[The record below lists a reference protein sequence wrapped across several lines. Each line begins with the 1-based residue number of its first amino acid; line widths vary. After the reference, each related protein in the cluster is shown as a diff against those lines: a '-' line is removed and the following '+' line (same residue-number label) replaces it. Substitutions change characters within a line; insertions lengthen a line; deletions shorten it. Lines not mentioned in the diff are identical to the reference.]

1 VLFTAAWLGGH
12 PWWWA
17 WVLGAVVL
25 AAAVWLTGEEWQ
37 RRTRTI
43 ELQRDEVA
51 TQLDRRISELFSLQ
65 ELGYILSG
73 SLELE
78 RIVEQVIGFAMRF
91 LQTDGAIIVLSPDGG
106 HTLRVAAAV
115 GSLEL
120 LQGHVLTDDD
130 DTEETFLRGAIED
143 GRIRVTPAGTSV
155 RLADDITVSS
165 AAVAPLISHGDR
177 LGAIAVSGRKG
188 GPFSTE
194 DLWLLSTV
202 ATNASVVLANGRLFQ
217 MVQRSTEEWETAFN
231 ALTEGI
237 AVVGP
242 SGTVLRANSSL
253 ARMADATEE
262 DLVGRDF
269 AQAIFGPDDGV
280 VRMLHA
286 ARSGER
292 PAPLVA
298 RSERSQRVF
307 RLTAAPLGDLAG
319 RGSVVALVEDV
330 TEQRAMEAQLIHSD
344 KMATIGHLVS
354 GVAHEL
360 NNPLT
365 SIAGLTELLLERGP
379 LPDFPREHL
388 RVIQDQAE
396 RAGRIVRNLLTFARK
411 GTPDKAIVDLNDVI
425 ARTSLLIAYEMKL
438 RNIDLQSRVAPEP
451 LTVVGDRYEL
461 QQVLLNL
468 VTNAVQAVANLP
480 PSRPRVIIIETLRQ
494 GEQAVLRVDDS
505 GDGVAPDLVP
515 YLFTPFF
522 TTKDPGQGTGLGLSL
537 SYGIVESHG
546 GRLAYEQAPDGGARF
561 TLALPCVEAAD
572 SAAATEGRRIL
583 VVDDDPTV
591 HRVVSALFTPDGHV
605 VHAVRSADDA
615 LDMASEQSYD
625 LVLVDARA
633 VTSAGLAFTD
643 ALASTRPGWAKRV
656 ILANGNGRTDGLAGF
671 ELSKPFNLRELKA
684 LADEIFSSLQRSQA
698 TTGEY

>member
-1 VLFTAAWLGGH
+1 MLFTAAWLGGH
-12 PWWWA
+12 PLWWA

-25 AAAVWLTGEEWQ
+25 AGAVWVTGEEWQ
-37 RRTRTI
+37 RRTRAI

-78 RIVEQVIGFAMRF
+78 RIVEQVIGFATRF
-91 LQTDGAIIVLSPDGG
+91 LQADGAIIVLSPDGG

-120 LQGHVLTDDD
+120 LQGHTLTDDD
-130 DTEETFLRGAIED
+130 DTEETLLRGAIDD
-143 GRIRVTPAGTSV
+143 GRIRVTQAGKLV
-155 RLADDITVSS
+155 RLADDVTVSS
-165 AAVAPLISHGDR
+165 AAVAPLVSHGDR

-188 GPFSTE
+188 GTFSTE

-253 ARMADATEE
+253 ARMADASED

-438 RNIDLQSRVAPEP
+438 RTIELQSRLAPEP

-468 VTNAVQAVANLP
+468 ITNAVQAVANLP
-480 PSRPRVIIIETLRQ
+480 PSRPRVITIETLRQ
-494 GEQAVLRVDDS
+494 GEQAVLRVEDS
-505 GDGVAPDLVP
+505 GEGVPEGLVP

-546 GRLAYEQAPDGGARF
+546 GRLAYEPAPEGGARF
-561 TLALPCVEAAD
+561 TLSLPCVEATG
-572 SAAATEGRRIL
+572 SAGAIEGRRIL
-583 VVDDDPTV
+583 VVDDDPAV

-615 LDMASEQSYD
+615 LDLASEESYD

-633 VTSAGLAFTD
+633 VTTAGLPFAD
-643 ALASTRPGWAKRV
+643 ALLGTRPGWANRV
-656 ILANGNGRTDGLAGF
+656 ILASGNGRTDGTAAF
-671 ELSKPFNLRELKA
+671 QLSKPFNLRELKA
-684 LADEIFSSLQRSQA
+684 LADDIFSSLRRSPA
-698 TTGEY
+698 ATGEY